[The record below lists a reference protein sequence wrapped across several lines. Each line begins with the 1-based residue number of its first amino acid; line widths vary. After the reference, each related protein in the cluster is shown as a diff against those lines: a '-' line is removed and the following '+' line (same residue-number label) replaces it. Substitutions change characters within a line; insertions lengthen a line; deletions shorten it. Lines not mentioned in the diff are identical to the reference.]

1 MNDGGF
7 KKYLRNRTVRERL
20 ERVRIWAP
28 IGISLLAVI
37 ISILVWQAAKGSSS
51 RIDDLTT
58 QLNGLRSDQ
67 EQTKAMVTAIQVDSH
82 RGTFPPLPTNTP
94 TNGDLTIDVSPS
106 PLPTTNSI
114 TGDVVG
120 DVVGDFVAT
129 NPSAPPAKPWLLL
142 SAVAMCAIS
151 FFLLHQA
158 ARFHVWVTA
167 KDKAAPNSSVGT
179 VFGYVLALLMVI
191 LSFVYLIVRFPPAVD
206 DHNDLRAV
214 LAWYFLHQP
223 SELAAGVLLAGIV
236 PSAIATFTFAM
247 AGLVPCRDTGQELP
261 PLSRSPRTAL
271 VGAIF
276 SLISLTGSIA
286 GLIRFFAWINEP

>member
-1 MNDGGF
+1 
-7 KKYLRNRTVRERL
+7 VRERL

-37 ISILVWQAAKGSSS
+37 ISILVWQAPKGSSS

-82 RGTFPPLPTNTP
+82 SGMSPPLPTNTP
-94 TNGDLTIDVSPS
+94 TNGGLTIDVSP
-106 PLPTTNSI
+106 PTTNSI

-120 DVVGDFVAT
+120 DFTAT

-158 ARFHVWVTA
+158 ARFHVWVTT

-179 VFGYVLALLMVI
+179 AFGYVIALLMVI
-191 LSFVYLIVRFPPAVD
+191 LSSVYLIVRYPPAVD
-206 DHNDLRAV
+206 DRNDLGAV
-214 LAWYFLHQP
+214 VAWYFLHQP

-247 AGLVPCRDTGQELP
+247 AGFIMRDMGQELP

-276 SLISLTGSIA
+276 SLISLAGSIA
-286 GLIRFFAWINEP
+286 GLIRFFAWIKEP